1 MSYLLIKII
10 HLCAAAFFIGGVF
23 FEVMIVSYA
32 SRQLP
37 DTARQQLGAALGMR
51 ARKVMH
57 WVVLALY
64 GAGLGLAWNY
74 RASLAHPFASS
85 FSFLLSLKIAFA
97 LSILGHFILVVWLL
111 RTGRA
116 TPRRSR
122 LIHYSVLTQMVVI
135 LVLAKSMAFAW

>member
-23 FEVMIVSYA
+23 FEVMILSRA
-32 SRQLP
+32 SSQLP
-37 DTARQQLGAALGMR
+37 DEARAQLSSALGAR

-64 GAGLGLAWNY
+64 GAGLSLAWNY
-74 RASLAHPFASS
+74 RSVLAHPLASG

-97 LSILGHFILVVWLL
+97 LSILGHFVVVVWLM
-111 RTGRA
+111 RTGRS

-122 LIHYSVLTQMVVI
+122 IIHLSVLTQMVCIV
-135 LVLAKSMAFAW
+135 VLAKGMMFSW

>member
-1 MSYLLIKII
+1 MSYLLIKIL
-10 HLCAAAFFIGGVF
+10 HLGAAAFFIGGVF
-23 FEVMIVSYA
+23 FEVMIVSRA

-37 DTARQQLGAALGMR
+37 DEARAQLSSALGVR

-57 WVVLALY
+57 WVVLVLY
-64 GAGLGLAWNY
+64 GAGIALAWNY
-74 RASLAHPFASS
+74 RGSLAQPFASS

-97 LSILGHFILVVWLL
+97 LSILGHFIVVVWLL

-122 LIHYSVLTQMVVI
+122 LIHYSVLTQMVIIV
-135 LVLAKSMAFAW
+135 VLAKSMMFVW